1 MVTIGTMSKIQY
13 FVGKKYGILSAVFE
27 GLIYAA
33 TVQL

>member
-13 FVGKKYGILSAVFE
+13 FVGVKYEILTAMFE